1 MGEGMGWRGKAQF
14 ICKQKPTDL
23 DIVKKKN
30 RLNGVFRGYTLRSN

>member
-23 DIVKKKN
+23 DIVKKKIDLMECLEVI
-30 RLNGVFRGYTLRSN
+30 R